1 MLNKDRDNAMQHTMN
16 KNKIVSEIRKLNV
29 IERLNIVTD
38 IWDEIKESQELE
50 TISENDKRILL
61 NRLANYRANPD
72 SATDWINLKQEVYE
86 RYAEQS

>member
-1 MLNKDRDNAMQHTMN
+1 MQQIMN

-50 TISENDKRILL
+50 IISENDRRILL
-61 NRLANYRANPD
+61 NRLANYRANPN
-72 SATDWINLKQEVYE
+72 SATDWMDLKQEVYD